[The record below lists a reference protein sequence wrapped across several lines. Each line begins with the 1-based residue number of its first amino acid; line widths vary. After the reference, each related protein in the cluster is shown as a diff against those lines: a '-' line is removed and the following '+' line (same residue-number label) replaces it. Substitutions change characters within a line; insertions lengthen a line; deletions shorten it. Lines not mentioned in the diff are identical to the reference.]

1 MKCYAMQKPKHKL
14 SAKAK
19 KELQKDLDEYMR
31 LSMICG
37 HKKAL
42 AILKESKNRNQGN
55 KKMCETCQYYDT
67 DRQDQPCCGCANGC
81 NYEESEEKE

>member
-19 KELQKDLDEYMR
+19 KELHKDIDTYMR
-31 LSMICG
+31 LSIVCG

-42 AILKESKNRNQGN
+42 NILKESKR
-55 KKMCETCQYYDT
+55 K
-67 DRQDQPCCGCANGC
+67 
-81 NYEESEEKE
+81 ESEVQGE

>member
-19 KELQKDLDEYMR
+19 KELRKDIDEYMR

-42 AILKESKNRNQGN
+42 EILKQRK
-55 KKMCETCQYYDT
+55 
-67 DRQDQPCCGCANGC
+67 
-81 NYEESEEKE
+81 ESEVRE